1 MQDLRLVG
9 VHEDGEHLL
18 LSAGGDDY
26 RLAIDEALRTAV
38 FRPTTTRAPGA
49 GEPAEA
55 GLSPREI
62 QARIRAGATAE
73 EVAAESGLGLER
85 IRRYES
91 PVLAERHYIVEQA
104 RNVEVAGPL
113 PGHDGY
119 RSAFGDEPATLGGM
133 VDHRIHAFGIE
144 PDSMNWDSWRRNDG
158 TWEIVASFPAPAAP
172 ATESIGEEPPA
183 RWIFHAARRTIQNAN
198 RWAQQLSELET
209 VEGPVPG
216 RRLKAV
222 TDHVFD
228 FEADSV
234 ADLDPADTQDDE
246 QSAESEEL
254 LEVLRSR
261 RGQRLG
267 VDEDADDALALM
279 LSQGPVPA
287 AHPRDSFDRD
297 SFEHDAFGPDS
308 FDESDDHDDDEPAVR
323 PRAGFPLTL
332 APAYDDGSISS
343 LELDHGIS
351 TLTHEITLSGAP
363 EFLRDEPAADADGDN
378 QDSFEHAA
386 DGAADDD
393 EARDVA
399 QASHSPAARP
409 AEEQRPSTAP
419 VETAARSNFS
429 VWDRN
434 RTEQVGSQAAE
445 SASATDADDADAAD
459 SAPEPPKRTIKPK
472 RSSVPSWDEIVF
484 GTKHD

>member
-85 IRRYES
+85 VRRYES

-104 RNVEVAGPL
+104 RSVEVAGPL

-133 VDHRIHAFGIE
+133 VDHRIHAFGID
-144 PDSMNWDSWRRNDG
+144 PDSMNWDSWRRSDG

-234 ADLDPADTQDDE
+234 ADLDPADTQEDE
-246 QSAESEEL
+246 HSDESEEL

-279 LSQGPVPA
+279 LTQGPVPA
-287 AHPRDSFDRD
+287 AHPRDSFERD
-297 SFEHDAFGPDS
+297 SFEDAD
-308 FDESDDHDDDEPAVR
+308 DSDDEGPAVR

-343 LELDHGIS
+343 LELNHGIS

-363 EFLRDEPAADADGDN
+363 EFLRDEPAEDTDGEDQYSYDDIAEDA
-378 QDSFEHAA
+378 E
-386 DGAADDD
+386 DDD
-393 EARDVA
+393 DARDVA
-399 QASHSPAARP
+399 QASHSPAG
-409 AEEQRPSTAP
+409 QRAVDLGPSTAS
-419 VETAARSNFS
+419 VETVARDSAS
-429 VWDRN
+429 VWGKN
-434 RTEQVGSQAAE
+434 RAEQVESQAAAE
-445 SASATDADDADAAD
+445 AASATDADDADEAD

>member
-91 PVLAERHYIVEQA
+91 PVLAERHYIVQQA

-158 TWEIVASFPAPAAP
+158 TWEIVASFPVPAAP

-234 ADLDPADTQDDE
+234 ADLDTEDTQDAE

-279 LSQGPVPA
+279 LTHGPVPA
-287 AHPRDSFDRD
+287 AHPRDSF
-297 SFEHDAFGPDS
+297 EPDS
-308 FDESDDHDDDEPAVR
+308 FDDANDSDDDEPAAR

-332 APAYDDGSISS
+332 APAYDDGSISA

-363 EFLRDEPAADADGDN
+363 EFLRDESDEDTDDN
-378 QDSFEHAA
+378 QDSYGHVA
-386 DGAADDD
+386 DEDGD
-393 EARDVA
+393 EAGDVA
-399 QASHSPAARP
+399 QASYSPAAQP
-409 AEEQRPSTAP
+409 AEELRPSTAP
-419 VETAARSNFS
+419 V
-429 VWDRN
+429 
-434 RTEQVGSQAAE
+434 RTVAEDNASLRGKNQAEQVGTQAAS
-445 SASATDADDADAAD
+445 SASATAADDADEAG

>member
-49 GEPAEA
+49 GEPTEA

-73 EVAAESGLGLER
+73 EVAAESGLGLDR

-104 RNVEVAGPL
+104 RKVEVAGPL

-144 PDSMNWDSWRRNDG
+144 PESMNWDSWRRSDG
-158 TWEIVASFPAPAAP
+158 TWEIVASFTVPAAP
-172 ATESIGEEPPA
+172 ATDSIGEEPPA
-183 RWIFHAARRTIQNAN
+183 RWIFHASRRTIQNAN

-228 FEADSV
+228 FEADTET
-234 ADLDPADTQDDE
+234 DLGPNDEQDEE

-254 LEVLRSR
+254 LEVLRAR

-279 LSQGPVPA
+279 LTQGPVPA
-287 AHPRDSFDRD
+287 AHPR
-297 SFEHDAFGPDS
+297 EP
-308 FDESDDHDDDEPAVR
+308 FDEADEDHDDDAPVLR

-332 APAYDDGSISS
+332 APAYDDGAFSS
-343 LELDHGIS
+343 LELEHGIS
-351 TLTHEITLSGAP
+351 TITHEITLSGAP
-363 EFLRDEPAADADGDN
+363 EFLRDSPGEDTAGDDPDPVGDDTGEDDVEPTDDG
-378 QDSFEHAA
+378 
-386 DGAADDD
+386 
-393 EARDVA
+393 
-399 QASHSPAARP
+399 QASPSPAAEP
-409 AEEQRPSTAP
+409 ADDARPSTAP
-419 VETAARSNFS
+419 VKTVTPDSTLWASN
-429 VWDRN
+429 RA
-434 RTEQVGSQAAE
+434 EQVGSRATEAAP
-445 SASATDADDADAAD
+445 ATEADGSDDTD
-459 SAPEPPKRTIKPK
+459 STPEPPKRTIKPK

>member
-26 RLAIDEALRTAV
+26 RLTIDEALRTAV

-144 PDSMNWDSWRRNDG
+144 PGSMNWDSWRRSDG
-158 TWEIVASFPAPAAP
+158 TWEIVASFNAPDAP

-228 FEADSV
+228 FEADTV
-234 ADLDPADTQDDE
+234 ADLDPTDLDPADQQDDE
-246 QSAESEEL
+246 HSAESDEL
-254 LEVLRSR
+254 LEVLRAR

-279 LSQGPVPA
+279 LTQGPVPA
-287 AHPRDSFDRD
+287 AHPRDTFERD
-297 SFEHDAFGPDS
+297 SFERDS
-308 FDESDDHDDDEPAVR
+308 FDEADDHDDDVPAVR

-363 EFLRDEPAADADGDN
+363 EFLRDEPVQGTDGDD
-378 QDSFEHAA
+378 QDAYVHVAEEDDVETSDVEQASDSPAA
-386 DGAADDD
+386 QPAD
-393 EARDVA
+393 EAR
-399 QASHSPAARP
+399 S
-409 AEEQRPSTAP
+409 STAP
-419 VETAARSNFS
+419 VKTVAQDKAS
-429 VWDRN
+429 VWDKHR
-434 RTEQVGSQAAE
+434 REQVGSKTTADE
-445 SASATDADDADAAD
+445 STTGADDSDEAD
-459 SAPEPPKRTIKPK
+459 SPEPPKRTIKPK

-484 GTKHD
+484 GTKHE

>member
-18 LSAGGDDY
+18 LSAGGDNY

-38 FRPTTTRAPGA
+38 IRPTTTRAPGA
-49 GEPAEA
+49 GEPSDTAM
-55 GLSPREI
+55 SPREI
-62 QARIRAGATAE
+62 QARIRSGSTAE
-73 EVAAESGLGLER
+73 QVAAESGLDLDR

-91 PVLAERHYIVEQA
+91 PVLAERNYIVEQA

-119 RSAFGDEPATLGGM
+119 RSAFGDEPATLGEM

-144 PDSMNWDSWRRNDG
+144 PESMNWDSWRRSDG
-158 TWEIVASFPAPAAP
+158 TWEIVASFTAPSAP
-172 ATESIGEEPPA
+172 ATQSIGEEPPA
-183 RWIFHAARRTIQNAN
+183 RWVFHAARRTVQNAN

-209 VEGPVPG
+209 VDGPVPG

-228 FEADSV
+228 FEADGV
-234 ADLDPADTQDDE
+234 PEQDPTEQQDD
-246 QSAESEEL
+246 QHQDADQPSESEEL
-254 LEVLRSR
+254 LEVLRNR

-267 VDEDADDALALM
+267 VDEDEDDALALM
-279 LSQGPVPA
+279 LSRGPVPA
-287 AHPRDSFDRD
+287 AHPRGPFD
-297 SFEHDAFGPDS
+297 EA
-308 FDESDDHDDDEPAVR
+308 DESDDGAPAVR

-332 APAYDDGSISS
+332 APAYDDSSASS

-363 EFLRDEPAADADGDN
+363 DFLRDEPN
-378 QDSFEHAA
+378 EDSAVLEQELSDREVDEQG
-386 DGAADDD
+386 DGASDTDREPPLSNAGNRSED
-393 EARDVA
+393 A
-399 QASHSPAARP
+399 QPV
-409 AEEQRPSTAP
+409 TAP
-419 VETAARSNFS
+419 VKILDKDSLPRGDKA
-429 VWDRN
+429 
-434 RTEQVGSQAAE
+434 
-445 SASATDADDADAAD
+445 AAD
-459 SAPEPPKRTIKPK
+459 HAGATPAIDPPATETKTGDQQESAPEPPKRTIKPK

>member
-26 RLAIDEALRTAV
+26 RLTIDEALRTAV

-73 EVAAESGLGLER
+73 EVAAESGLALER

-104 RNVEVAGPL
+104 RSVEVAGPL

-183 RWIFHAARRTIQNAN
+183 RWIFHAARRTVQNAN

-234 ADLDPADTQDDE
+234 ADLAPEDTQDDE

-254 LEVLRSR
+254 LDVLRSR

-279 LSQGPVPA
+279 LTQGPVPA
-287 AHPRDSFDRD
+287 AHPRDSFQR
-297 SFEHDAFGPDS
+297 DS
-308 FDESDDHDDDEPAVR
+308 FDEADDHDDDEPAVR

-351 TLTHEITLSGAP
+351 ILTHEITLSGAP
-363 EFLRDEPAADADGDN
+363 EFLRDEPAEDTDGDD
-378 QDSFEHAA
+378 QDSYGHVA
-386 DGAADDD
+386 DEDDD

-399 QASHSPAARP
+399 RASYSPAAQP
-409 AEEQRPSTAP
+409 AEELRPSTAP
-419 VETAARSNFS
+419 VETVNQGNTS
-429 VWDRN
+429 VWHKN
-434 RTEQVGSQAAE
+434 RAEQVGSQAAE
-445 SASATDADDADAAD
+445 SAPATDADGSDANDANEAD

>member
-73 EVAAESGLGLER
+73 EVAAESGLALER

-104 RNVEVAGPL
+104 RGVEVAGPL

-158 TWEIVASFPAPAAP
+158 TWEIVASFPVPAAP

-234 ADLDPADTQDDE
+234 ADLDPADTHDDD

-279 LSQGPVPA
+279 LTQGPVPA
-287 AHPRDSFDRD
+287 AHPRDSFER
-297 SFEHDAFGPDS
+297 DS
-308 FDESDDHDDDEPAVR
+308 FDEADNHDDDEPAIR

-332 APAYDDGSISS
+332 APAYDHGSISS

-363 EFLRDEPAADADGDN
+363 EFLRDEPAQDTDGDN
-378 QDSFEHAA
+378 QDSYGHVAEE
-386 DGAADDD
+386 DDD

-399 QASHSPAARP
+399 RAPHSPAA
-409 AEEQRPSTAP
+409 AEELRPSTAP
-419 VETAARSNFS
+419 VETVARDNAH
-429 VWDRN
+429 VWDKN
-434 RTEQVGSQAAE
+434 RAEPVRSQANE
-445 SASATDADDADAAD
+445 SASATDADDADEAD
-459 SAPEPPKRTIKPK
+459 PTPEPPKRTIKPK

>member
-26 RLAIDEALRTAV
+26 RLTIDEALRTAV

-144 PDSMNWDSWRRNDG
+144 PGSMNWDSWRRNDG
-158 TWEIVASFPAPAAP
+158 TWEIVASFPVPAAP

-234 ADLDPADTQDDE
+234 ADLDPADNQEDE

-279 LSQGPVPA
+279 LTQGPVPA
-287 AHPRDSFDRD
+287 AHPRDSFERD
-297 SFEHDAFGPDS
+297 SLEHDS
-308 FDESDDHDDDEPAVR
+308 FDEADHHDDEPAVR

-332 APAYDDGSISS
+332 APAYDDGSFSS

-363 EFLRDEPAADADGDN
+363 EFLRDEPAEDTDGD
-378 QDSFEHAA
+378 DHESYDYIAEEAE
-386 DGAADDD
+386 DDD
-393 EARDVA
+393 EARDNA
-399 QASHSPAARP
+399 QAAHSSTAHP
-409 AEEQRPSTAP
+409 AEELRPSTAP
-419 VETAARSNFS
+419 VKTVPEAKAS
-429 VWDRN
+429 VWDKN
-434 RTEQVGSQAAE
+434 RAEQVGSGTAR
-445 SASATDADDADAAD
+445 SASATDADDADGAD

-484 GTKHD
+484 GKKHD

>member
-144 PDSMNWDSWRRNDG
+144 PDSMNWDSWRRSDG
-158 TWEIVASFPAPAAP
+158 SWEIVASFPVPAA
-172 ATESIGEEPPA
+172 ATTESIGEEPPA

-234 ADLDPADTQDDE
+234 ADLEPEDTQDDE

-279 LSQGPVPA
+279 LTQGPVPA
-287 AHPRDSFDRD
+287 AHPRDSFERD
-297 SFEHDAFGPDS
+297 GFERDS
-308 FDESDDHDDDEPAVR
+308 FDETDDHDDAEPAVR

-332 APAYDDGSISS
+332 APAYDEGPISS

-363 EFLRDEPAADADGDN
+363 EFLRDEPAEEADGD
-378 QDSFEHAA
+378 DHDLSGYRAEE
-386 DGAADDD
+386 DEDDD
-393 EARDVA
+393 EARDDA
-399 QASHSPAARP
+399 LATRSPADQQADEP
-409 AEEQRPSTAP
+409 RPSTAP
-419 VETAARSNFS
+419 VRTVTAGNAS
-429 VWDRN
+429 VWDKN
-434 RTEQVGSQAAE
+434 RAEEAGSQIAE
-445 SASATDADDADAAD
+445 SDSATDADDPDEAGP
-459 SAPEPPKRTIKPK
+459 APEPPKRTIKPK